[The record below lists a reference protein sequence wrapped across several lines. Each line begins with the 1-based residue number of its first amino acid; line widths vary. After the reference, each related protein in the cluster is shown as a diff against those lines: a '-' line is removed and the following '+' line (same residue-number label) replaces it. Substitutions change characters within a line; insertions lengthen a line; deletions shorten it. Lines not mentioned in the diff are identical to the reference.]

1 VNDQLQAALAD
12 IIGKTGEAVSDG
24 VGFLKAE
31 LPGVI
36 QQLLYWKMASSFL
49 GMVITLAFS
58 YAAFVFIRRGFRLAA
73 DFSPKKNSYD
83 DDPRF
88 WMRFW
93 LTVVSAVL
101 GMVSFV
107 CVLNSFTWLK
117 IWIAPKVYLIEYA
130 TSLAK

>member
-1 VNDQLQAALAD
+1 MNDQLQAALAE

-31 LPGVI
+31 LPSVI

-49 GMVITLAFS
+49 DMVITLAFT
-58 YAAFVFIRRGFRLAA
+58 YAAFVFIRRGFRAA
-73 DFSPKKNSYD
+73 SEFQAKKNSWD
-83 DDPRF
+83 DDPKF

-93 LTVVSAVL
+93 LTLVSAVL
-101 GMVSFV
+101 GLVSFL
-107 CVLNSFTWLK
+107 CVLDSFTWLK

-130 TSLAK
+130 ASLAK